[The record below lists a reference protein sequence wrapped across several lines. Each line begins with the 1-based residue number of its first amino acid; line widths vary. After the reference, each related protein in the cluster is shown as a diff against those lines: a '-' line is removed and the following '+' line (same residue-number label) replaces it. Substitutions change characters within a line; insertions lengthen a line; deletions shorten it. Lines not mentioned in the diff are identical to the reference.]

1 MGHLRC
7 GIALEAPTRLLEELG
22 DHREIPLGGCD
33 PAVSEV
39 RREVRQ
45 EPLDVG
51 TFTVPGDQ
59 SVHGK

>member
-7 GIALEAPTRLLEELG
+7 GIALEAPTRLLEEFG
-22 DHREIPLGGCD
+22 DHREIPLGGFD

-39 RREVRQ
+39 GREVGQ

-51 TFTVPGDQ
+51 PFTVSGDQ
-59 SVHGK
+59 PVHGE